1 MGKFKTPTP
10 KELKEPI
17 LHILSDGNVWKKE
30 DIVAELAD
38 RINLTDAEIKS
49 ETFPRGR
56 TVLEH
61 YCAQALR
68 SLRDKEGLIIHRTD
82 LGRGYWQKK

>member
-17 LHILSDGNVWKKE
+17 LNILSDGNVWKKE
-30 DIVAELAD
+30 DIVAKLAN

-49 ETFPRGR
+49 ETFPRGG

-61 YCAQALR
+61 YCAQALI
-68 SLRDKEGLIIHRTD
+68 SLRDQECLVMHRS
-82 LGRGYWQKK
+82 RGYWQKK